1 MGPIYAAVSLLT
13 YCHVNY
19 NSPQFSF
26 GNIKLHMGI
35 SRTSLGQVGDFEIR
49 LLRIFHSIVEHGGF
63 SAAESSLGLNRSTIS
78 QHISD
83 LEKRLGVR
91 LCKRGRAGFA
101 LTEEGRTIYRASQN
115 LFSALEG
122 FRSEANAIHHN
133 LRGEFCIG
141 IINNLVTQ
149 PRMRITHALR
159 TLCEKGPESR
169 IKISMTT
176 PQEVEMGVLNGQLH
190 VGAVP
195 LVTPLSGLNYLP
207 LYEENSFLYCSSDH
221 PFFPRS
227 DAGISIDEVRRSNA
241 VIANYRLPERGQE
254 CQRALRC
261 RAIASDREGIAF
273 LILTGNFI
281 GYLPDYCAKRWVD
294 IGSMRMLQPDVYH
307 FQTSLCVATR
317 KGRRPNL
324 VLECFLDAL
333 DRSE

>member
-1 MGPIYAAVSLLT
+1 LKISL
-13 YCHVNY
+13 
-19 NSPQFSF
+19 
-26 GNIKLHMGI
+26 GNIKLSMNT
-35 SRTSLGQVGDFEIR
+35 SRTTLGQVGDFEIR

-63 SAAESSLGLNRSTIS
+63 SAAESALGLNRSTIS
-78 QHISD
+78 LHMSD

-115 LFSALEG
+115 LFLALEG
-122 FRSEANAIHHN
+122 FRSEANGIHRN

-159 TLCEKGPESR
+159 TLCDKGPDVR
-169 IKISMTT
+169 LKISMTT
-176 PQEVEMGVLNGQLH
+176 PQEVELGVLNGQFH

-195 LVTPLSGLNYLP
+195 LITPLSGLNYIP

-221 PFFPRS
+221 PFFTRS
-227 DAGISIDEVRRSNA
+227 DAGLGLEEVRRSNA
-241 VIANYRLPERGQE
+241 VAANYRLPESGQE

-261 RAIASDREGIAF
+261 RAMASDREGIAF
-273 LILTGNFI
+273 LILTGGFI
-281 GYLPDYCAKRWVD
+281 GYLPDHYAKHWVD
-294 IGSMRMLQPDVYH
+294 TGRMRMLQPDIYH

-324 VLECFLDAL
+324 VLESFLEAL
-333 DRSE
+333 ARS